1 MPKDSTFKVPVV
13 CTCHAINA
21 KTYITRTRQA
31 TILIGNNGVISLGHE
46 LQASRSICCSQ
57 FFILF
62 FLLFQIAHFRVPA

>member
-1 MPKDSTFKVPVV
+1 MPKDSTIKVPVV

-62 FLLFQIAHFRVPA
+62 FLLFQIH